1 MVFIKI
7 ITAVTG
13 LTFLLFG
20 YLIYGK
26 KKYHLI
32 NDFEADR
39 QAGHKDEQYAKPLLT
54 VSIVLA
60 MMGLISSAPDY
71 MDVVSVLR
79 KAPRHALIRDSMD
92 GLYFYIP

>member
-1 MVFIKI
+1 MTARNIKGEVAVVFIKI

-39 QAGHKDEQYAKPLLT
+39 QAGHKDEQYAKRVGLIELIIG
-54 VSIVLA
+54 IVLL
-60 MMGLISSAPDY
+60 LIAI
-71 MDVVSVLR
+71 
-79 KAPRHALIRDSMD
+79 ALIV
-92 GLYFYIP
+92 FT